1 MAAFTRDYT
10 PADFE
15 AVKAI
20 HESTQLDYNMPD
32 LNTPLF
38 LVKKV
43 LEVNGVV
50 RVVLGMRI
58 EAECYL
64 WLDQSD
70 WADPE
75 EKLVAI
81 AILDREGMAEA
92 WLKGVDDAVL
102 YLPPG
107 MERFG
112 KRLEALGFEKPRDG
126 WTAYSKKTRTI

>member
-1 MAAFTRDYT
+1 MGAIVRDYT

-20 HESTQLDYNMPD
+20 HEQTQIDYKLPN
-32 LNTPLF
+32 LSSPLF

-43 LEVNGVV
+43 LEIDGVV
-50 RVVLGMRI
+50 RAMLGMRI
-58 EAECYL
+58 EAECFL
-64 WLDQSD
+64 WLDSSN

-75 EKLVAI
+75 EKLVVI
-81 AILDREGMAEA
+81 EILDREGMAEA
-92 WLKGVDDAVL
+92 WIKGVDDAVL

-112 KRLEALGFEKPRDG
+112 KRLEKLGFTKPRDG
-126 WTAYSKKTRTI
+126 WVAYSKPTGRI